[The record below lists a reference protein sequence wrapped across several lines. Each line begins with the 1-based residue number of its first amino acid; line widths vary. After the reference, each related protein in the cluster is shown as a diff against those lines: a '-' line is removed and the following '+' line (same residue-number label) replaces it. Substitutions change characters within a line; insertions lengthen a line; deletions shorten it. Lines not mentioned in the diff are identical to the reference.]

1 MQLPRTAALNPIGN
15 LYRVTVVVYPDPAPE
30 NRQALRTHLDLVFD
44 FHRYDVT
51 HLERLIFIRRCRA
64 LEMTQHEIHEL
75 LQARAEPNASCVS
88 INELLDGH
96 IEHVRHRIVELEA
109 LQQQLVELRQ
119 QCHEVHTNQDCGILR
134 ELDSVESMLMVGK
147 KLHKIC

>member
-1 MQLPRTAALNPIGN
+1 MKIGDLAKQTGCPVETIRYYEREGLLHAAKRDAFNN
-15 LYRVTVVVYPDPAPE
+15 YR
-30 NRQALRTHLDLVFD
+30 
-44 FHRYDVT
+44 RYDVT

-134 ELDSVESMLMVGK
+134 ELDSAESVLTVGK